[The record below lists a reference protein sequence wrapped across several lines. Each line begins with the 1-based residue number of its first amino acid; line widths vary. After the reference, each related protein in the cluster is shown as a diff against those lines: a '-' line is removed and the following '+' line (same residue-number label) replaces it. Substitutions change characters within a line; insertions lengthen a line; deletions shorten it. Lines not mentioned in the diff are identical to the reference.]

1 MIKNPIVLK
10 VLICTLLFCMIS
22 CSQDDKPIDIVLEQ
36 VERGAV
42 LRTQEYRNND
52 FIITDE
58 TSRFSVLIEEDD
70 IEDGGLLEDV
80 DVYLQYKGN
89 TPETSSLTTQKILYD
104 TFEKEQF
111 FLGPTG
117 RPAIDIEFTFS
128 EALQIVGL
136 SVDNVVVKDQFV
148 VNLDLNL
155 TDGRTFNMENSSS
168 IIIAYD
174 TFFSSPF
181 CYTINVVEPINETA
195 FTGVYMIE
203 SILDGPFDGGTF
215 VDSEI
220 VEVTK
225 GRSNTTRQFDAWHF
239 LHHRG
244 IEQKRRW
251 EFNIV
256 GDETVFGKNQLSSP
270 EGYCT
275 RAAAPLLLGP
285 GDSNGTADSIDDT
298 VFELWFV
305 EGYLGFDGNCGF
317 GTAPSRYRFTKQ

>member
-1 MIKNPIVLK
+1 MKRFTKFIFIF
-10 VLICTLLFCMIS
+10 ILLS
-22 CSQDDKPIDIVLEQ
+22 CADDEPNAIAIVLET

-42 LRTQEYRNND
+42 LRTQEYLSND
-52 FIITDE
+52 FLIDDM
-58 TSRFSVLIEEDD
+58 SSLFSVLIEEDD
-70 IEDGGLLEDV
+70 IEDGGLLEAV
-80 DVYLQYKGN
+80 DIYLQYIGN
-89 TPETSSLTTQKILYD
+89 TPQTSLLSTSKILYKTVEVD
-104 TFEKEQF
+104 QF
-111 FLGPTG
+111 ISGPTG

-128 EALQIVGL
+128 EALDIVGL
-136 SVDNVVVKDQFV
+136 MIQDVAVKDQFIV
-148 VNLDLNL
+148 SLDLNL
-155 TDGRTFNMENSSS
+155 TDGRTFNMDNSSS

-195 FTGVYMIE
+195 FTGVYRME
-203 SILDGPFDGGTF
+203 SILDSPFDGGTF
-215 VDSEI
+215 IDSEI

-244 IEQKRRW
+244 LEQKRRW
-251 EFNIV
+251 EFNVV

-270 EGYCT
+270 EGFCT
-275 RAAAPLLLGP
+275 GAAAPLLLGP
-285 GDSNGTADSIDDT
+285 GDSNGTADPIDDT
-298 VFELWFV
+298 VFELWFA

>member
-1 MIKNPIVLK
+1 MKNSY
-10 VLICTLLFCMIS
+10 LLFLLIFIYS
-22 CSQDDKPIDIVLEQ
+22 CSTEEDKAIITVLEE
-36 VERGAV
+36 VGRGAV
-42 LRTQEYRNND
+42 LRTQEYRHND
-52 FIITDE
+52 FLIDDT
-58 TSRFSVLIEEDD
+58 TSLFSALIEEDD
-70 IEDGGLLEDV
+70 IEDGDLLQEV
-80 DVYLQYKGN
+80 DIYLKYVGN
-89 TPETSSLTTQKILYD
+89 TPETEGLSTSKILYN
-104 TFEKEQF
+104 TFERDQF
-111 FLGPTG
+111 ILGPTG

-128 EALQIVGL
+128 EALDIVGL
-136 SVDNVVVKDQFV
+136 TIQDVAVKDQFIV
-148 VNLDLNL
+148 SLDLIL
-155 TDGRTFNMENSSS
+155 SDGRTFNMDNSSS

-275 RAAAPLLLGP
+275 GAAAPLLLGP
-285 GDSNGTADSIDDT
+285 GDSNGTADPIDDT